1 MREPRHITAHKRQH
15 RQAMWEKQKEH
26 DEELLKS
33 ELARQD
39 KNKCGWGGQA
49 ARPCV
54 LSLPQSVPQ
63 SMGRIRKYFVALEL
77 RQPLD

>member
-1 MREPRHITAHKRQH
+1 
-15 RQAMWEKQKEH
+15 MWEKQKEH

-39 KNKCGWGGQA
+39 KSKCGWRGLA

-54 LSLPQSVPQ
+54 LALPQSVPQ